1 MTEPLI
7 PGGYLLLSRKLIE
20 SEIWNKPP
28 LYIKIWVYLLAK
40 AQHSQYKG
48 LSKGQ
53 LRTSIPEI
61 MEDCSWHVGF
71 RKVTPTK
78 DQVYQVLAWLRNPT
92 GKNSRNP
99 YESNDESNTK
109 ATMIT
114 TTKATHGLI
123 INIVNYCLYQDPKNY
138 ESNDEGNNETV
149 MNPTR
154 EQRAPNNINKNVK
167 NDKNLFIMSQSQE
180 QFINTLKT
188 IPNYNVDL
196 EKDIAMYERLEKRY
210 PELDIIKA
218 IEGWAVYKLDKPLT
232 EKSNP
237 RSQINTA
244 FGNYVKWGKYLKEQ
258 KEQKDKPKPR
268 NRFHNFEQPYRQMS
282 NEELKAILN
291 KHKDA

>member
-78 DQVYQVLAWLRNPT
+78 DQVYQVLAWLRNPA

-99 YESNDESNTK
+99 YESNDEGNTK

-138 ESNDEGNNETV
+138 ESNDEGNNETA

-167 NDKNLFIMSQSQE
+167 
-180 QFINTLKT
+180 
-188 IPNYNVDL
+188 
-196 EKDIAMYERLEKRY
+196 
-210 PELDIIKA
+210 
-218 IEGWAVYKLDKPLT
+218 
-232 EKSNP
+232 
-237 RSQINTA
+237 
-244 FGNYVKWGKYLKEQ
+244 
-258 KEQKDKPKPR
+258 
-268 NRFHNFEQPYRQMS
+268 
-282 NEELKAILN
+282 
-291 KHKDA
+291 